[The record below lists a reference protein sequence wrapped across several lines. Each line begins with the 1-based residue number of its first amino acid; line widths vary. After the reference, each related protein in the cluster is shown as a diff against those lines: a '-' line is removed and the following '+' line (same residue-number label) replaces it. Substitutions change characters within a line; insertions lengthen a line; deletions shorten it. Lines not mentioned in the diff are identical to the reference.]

1 MPGPETQKER
11 FYENMTL
18 PLVAIVTPVYNG
30 APWLE
35 RTMACV
41 QRQTYDNVVHVLLDN
56 ASTDDTP
63 ETIER
68 FRGQKIP
75 LKVVRNNDVL
85 PQTANWNAAMK
96 LVPAEAK
103 YVVLLCSDDLIR
115 DDAIEKLVARA
126 EEDDEIVL
134 VTAPDI
140 CMDRVRAPLPPGG
153 KNIVDGKAFIRA
165 FLNNTHNSYPW
176 QLFFARWRP
185 EHANQDYFSYTVGSL
200 DTDKLLR
207 LMTTGKVGFV
217 MEPLFF
223 TRFHATNMSSQF
235 IASRSPKFRLFRWE
249 PAILFAK
256 ALLDPGAA
264 SRVIQNEKYFV
275 LRFVLLWKL
284 MGASEPADALTK
296 RLADDGYPPKWWEYA
311 AAVLNYPWYKMKQAK
326 IRAEAN
332 RAWPSAITEDD
343 FVASRP

>member
-1 MPGPETQKER
+1 MS
-11 FYENMTL
+11 L

-41 QRQTYDNVVHVLLDN
+41 QRQTYGNIIHVLLDN

-63 ETIER
+63 KTIER
-68 FRGQKIP
+68 FRGQKVP
-75 LKVVRNNDVL
+75 LKVASNKELL

-103 YVVLLCSDDLIR
+103 YVMLLCSDDLIR
-115 DDAIEKLVARA
+115 ADAIEKLVARA

-140 CMDRVRAPLPPGG
+140 CMDQVRAPLPPGG
-153 KNIVDGKAFIRA
+153 KNIVDGKDFIRA
-165 FLNNTHNSYPW
+165 FLNNTHNIYAW

-185 EHANQDYFSYTVGSL
+185 EHANEDYFSYTVGSL
-200 DTDKLLR
+200 DTDKLLH

-223 TRFHATNMSSQF
+223 TRFHAANMSSQF
-235 IASRSPKFRLFRWE
+235 IANRSPKFRLFRWE

-256 ALLDPGAA
+256 ALLDPDAA
-264 SRVIQNEKYFV
+264 RRVIQNEKYFV

-284 MGASEPADALTK
+284 TGAGEPADALRK
-296 RLADDGYPPKWWEYA
+296 RLTDDGYPPKWWEYA
-311 AAVLNYPWYKMKQAK
+311 AAVLSYPGYKKRQAR
-326 IRAEAN
+326 IREAAN
-332 RAWPSAITEDD
+332 RNWPSAITEDD
-343 FVASRP
+343 FVSYRS